1 MGVPGHPTKTVTH
14 PLDGPVEIDVRLAP
28 LIRQLWRRGIETSQ
42 SCQEYNPGLACI
54 EFPGTAE
61 VMEFLEVARE
71 DYRVELEKW
80 DECAPD
86 CLAVVV
92 RLLVL
97 FPAAGIPKLVARFK
111 SAPAEVMVRPAR
123 PPRKRG
129 RPRKGEGEE

>member
-61 VMEFLEVARE
+61 VM
-71 DYRVELEKW
+71 
-80 DECAPD
+80 
-86 CLAVVV
+86 
-92 RLLVL
+92 
-97 FPAAGIPKLVARFK
+97 
-111 SAPAEVMVRPAR
+111 VRPAR
-123 PPRKRG
+123 LPKKRG
-129 RPRKGEGEE
+129 RPPKGEGEK